1 MFGASIDWT
10 NLLGL
15 VTICLTSAGVVKA
28 YLIQQ
33 ERNQK
38 REHEQELM
46 KVRLWT
52 DRDIKTA
59 QIETAAYTQGFELPD
74 SEQDISSQIMQFAA
88 SNPEIVQKFMQNLK
102 KE

>member
-1 MFGASIDWT
+1 MFGAINWT
-10 NLLGL
+10 DLLSLGL
-15 VTICLTSAGVVKA
+15 VCLTALGAVKA
-28 YLIQQ
+28 YLVQQ
-33 ERNQK
+33 EKSQK

-46 KVRLWT
+46 KVRLYT

-59 QIETAAYTQGFELPD
+59 QIETAAYSQGFNLPD
-74 SEQDISSQIMQFAA
+74 EEQDISTQIMQFAA